1 MPAHLHIACAR
12 CHAEPTGA
20 AAGPCPA
27 HDPGAGAK
35 SRTEPN
41 QIPSPHQAKRA
52 AMTSLN
58 SAAEPTSL
66 PGKPSPTATRRAV
79 LGASAVAALGG
90 FLFGY
95 DTGIISSALL
105 FITPEFHLSA
115 GMQQVT
121 VASLLLGAIV
131 GVLVSG
137 AVTDAIGRRGALL
150 GSAAIFSVGAV
161 GSAVAPDVT
170 VLIAARV
177 LLGLAIGAASLTV
190 PAYIAE
196 IAPKESRGRL
206 VSLQQLMITV
216 GIFAS
221 YLVGYAFDS
230 IQGWR
235 WMLGLGCVPAL
246 AMLAGVYRLS
256 ESPRW
261 LLNRGRRDE
270 ARTVLLRT
278 RTPEA
283 ADEELHEIESLTA
296 QESRTSYRDL
306 LRPAMRPAILLG
318 VVVAATNQLVGVNAV
333 IYYAPTMLQQAGFGS
348 SAAILSSIGI
358 GLVNM
363 VLTGIALLLVD
374 RVGRRPLLLGG
385 TAVVVLSLVLLGALY
400 LGNSGKPASG
410 AMLVAGLCLYIGA
423 FAPSL
428 GLGIW
433 LINSEIFPTAVRG
446 KASSF
451 GNVTHWGLDFAIS
464 VTVLTTLSALTP
476 TGLFWLYGAFGVLGL
491 FYLHRKLPETKG
503 RSLEDIAEGL
513 RGGCSPVSGADTPAE
528 VRAKQSSTPPGCAG

>member
-1 MPAHLHIACAR
+1 MSLPDSPAEAT
-12 CHAEPTGA
+12 PPSPGPSPA
-20 AAGPCPA
+20 AA
-27 HDPGAGAK
+27 
-35 SRTEPN
+35 
-41 QIPSPHQAKRA
+41 
-52 AMTSLN
+52 
-58 SAAEPTSL
+58 
-66 PGKPSPTATRRAV
+66 RRAV

-105 FITPEFHLSA
+105 FITPEFGLST

-121 VASLLLGAIV
+121 VASLLLGAIA

-150 GSAAIFSVGAV
+150 GSAAVFTAGAL
-161 GSAVAPDVT
+161 GSAAAPGVG
-170 VLIAARV
+170 VLITARV
-177 LLGLAIGAASLTV
+177 LLGLAIGASSLTV

-196 IAPKESRGRL
+196 IAPKDSRGRL

-216 GIFAS
+216 GIFVS
-221 YLVGYAFDS
+221 YLVGFAFDGLH
-230 IQGWR
+230 GWR
-235 WMLGLGCVPAL
+235 WMLGLGCLPAL
-246 AMLAGVYRLS
+246 AMLAGVQRLS

-261 LLNRGRRDE
+261 LLERGRREE
-270 ARTVLLRT
+270 ARAVLLRT
-278 RTPEA
+278 RTPRE
-283 ADEELHEIESLTA
+283 ADEELQEIESLSA
-296 QESRTSYRDL
+296 QESRTGYREL
-306 LRPAMRPAILLG
+306 LRPTMRPAILLG

-358 GLVNM
+358 GLANM
-363 VLTGIALLLVD
+363 LATGTALLLID

-400 LGNSGKPASG
+400 LGSSGQPASG
-410 AMLVAGLCLYIGA
+410 TVLVAGLCLYIGA

-451 GNVTHWGLDFAIS
+451 GNVTHWGLDFVIS
-464 VTVLTTLSALTP
+464 LTVLTTISALTP
-476 TGLFWLYGAFGVLGL
+476 TGLFWLYAGFGLLGL
-491 FYLHRKLPETKG
+491 LYLRRNLPETKG
-503 RSLEDIAEGL
+503 RSLEDIAQAL
-513 RGGCSPVSGADTPAE
+513 RGSGAPGAAPG
-528 VRAKQSSTPPGCAG
+528 VRRRKSSA

>member
-1 MPAHLHIACAR
+1 MSASTPYR
-12 CHAEPTGA
+12 
-20 AAGPCPA
+20 AGF
-27 HDPGAGAK
+27 
-35 SRTEPN
+35 SRRITE
-41 QIPSPHQAKRA
+41 RA
-52 AMTSLN
+52 AMPHIPPASEHH
-58 SAAEPTSL
+58 APPE
-66 PGKPSPTATRRAV
+66 KPSPAAARRAV

-95 DTGIISSALL
+95 DSGIISSALL
-105 FITPEFHLSA
+105 FITPEFDLSS

-150 GSAAIFSVGAV
+150 GSAVIFTLGAT
-161 GSAVAPDVT
+161 GSAAAPDVVT
-170 VLIAARV
+170 LIGARFVL
-177 LLGLAIGAASLTV
+177 GMAIGASSLAV

-196 IAPKESRGRL
+196 IAPKHSRGRL

-216 GIFAS
+216 GIFVS
-221 YLVGYAFDS
+221 YLVGYAFDGT
-230 IQGWR
+230 QGWR

-270 ARTVLLRT
+270 ARAVLLRT
-278 RTPEA
+278 RTPED
-283 ADEELHEIESLTA
+283 ADEELREIESLTA
-296 QESRTSYRDL
+296 QESRTRYRDL

-385 TAVVVLSLVLLGALY
+385 TAVVVLALVLLGALY
-400 LGNSGKPASG
+400 LGNSGTPASG

-428 GLGIW
+428 GLAIW

-451 GNVTHWGLDFAIS
+451 GNVTHWGLDFVIS
-464 VTVLTTLSALTP
+464 LTVLTTISALTP
-476 TGLFWLYGAFGVLGL
+476 TGLFWIYAAFGVLGL
-491 FYLHRKLPETKG
+491 LYLHRKLPETKG
-503 RSLEDIAEGL
+503 RSLEDIAGEL
-513 RGGCSPVSGADTPAE
+513 RNGKQATSGTDASAAADASAEAPTRPV
-528 VRAKQSSTPPGCAG
+528 R